1 MHKLDVCVADTATGE
16 VKALIEERLN
26 TLHREPSASLA
37 DKAVPR
43 LLVGTRGGRTSTSM
57 TPTPGR

>member
-26 TLHREPSASLA
+26 APTSRAVRFAGRQGRPSSS
-37 DKAVPR
+37 
-43 LLVGTRGGRTSTSM
+43 GRNARRCFHYDANT
-57 TPTPGR
+57 GR